1 MLAALFKFYPFE
13 RRLILFL
20 LPVLIIVSIYPLDN
34 LKKNILSGVIAIIAS
49 MFFDYGILNFSKD
62 FVSGK
67 ISYLR
72 QDVKPLLAQIINKKP
87 EENVYIYYGALS
99 AYSYYSQ
106 IMDLPEDSLIYGTYP
121 KDENLSGKYL
131 INDFEH
137 LPEGLLYYIFLV
149 KGTWT
154 YDKDIDAA
162 LLWLNKNARIS
173 EDKILKS
180 ARLIKAYIK

>member
-1 MLAALFKFYPFE
+1 M
-13 RRLILFL
+13 
-20 LPVLIIVSIYPLDN
+20 
-34 LKKNILSGVIAIIAS
+34 
-49 MFFDYGILNFSKD
+49 
-62 FVSGK
+62 
-67 ISYLR
+67 
-72 QDVKPLLAQIINKKP
+72 
-87 EENVYIYYGALS
+87 
-99 AYSYYSQ
+99 
-106 IMDLPEDSLIYGTYP
+106 LPEDSLIYGTYP

-137 LPEGLLYYIFLV
+137 LPEGLYYIFLV